1 MPDFHVRPSDCREIS
16 QTMPVTHCIA
26 HEITRFDADQAAK
39 VNYRGEEMPVEE
51 HANQLLEELKSVFT
65 SRTSKRYGQFSDSSA
80 DSPLPAWTREYLE
93 GRIPFLTLSKK
104 ATELFVEKLESTNEV
119 FYGHLLFVE
128 EETANFRW
136 LHLFHLQHQ
145 PGLLINNNLDIT
157 ETEYA
162 DIAHM
167 GFGAR
172 INLSLLIENDSEKYV
187 TLSKGRGERAIQD
200 LLADFIGFVD
210 TVDITEDTNEFLNIV
225 EAYSEKMPEDAG
237 QEYKSRV
244 VDYCIEQGKLGEPV
258 VYKELSHYIDE
269 DSPEQFESFAKDQQK
284 EREYTPKEEF
294 IPDRKSLKR
303 YVTYSGRT
311 KDVSLSFAAKLLGED
326 IQFDRHTET
335 ITIKNLPKSLLKQ
348 LKEQGLT

>member
-1 MPDFHVRPSDCREIS
+1 
-16 QTMPVTHCIA
+16 MPVTHCIA
-26 HEITRFDADQAAK
+26 HEITRFDPDQAAK
-39 VNYRGEEMPVEE
+39 VNYRSEEMSIEE
-51 HANQLLEELKSVFT
+51 HANQLLDELKSVFT

-93 GRIPFLTLSKK
+93 ERIPFLSLTKK
-104 ATELFVEKLESTNEV
+104 ATELFVEMLDNINEA
-119 FYGHLLFVE
+119 FFGHLLFVE

-136 LHLFHLQHQ
+136 LHVFHLQHQ
-145 PGLLINNNLDIT
+145 PGLLINNNLEIT

-172 INLSLLIENDSEKYV
+172 INLSLLTENNSEKYV
-187 TLSKGRGERAIQD
+187 TLSKGRGERIIQE
-200 LLADFIGFVD
+200 LLSDFLGFMD

-244 VDYCIEQGKLGEPV
+244 VDYCIEQGKIGEPV
-258 VYKELSHYIDE
+258 IYKELSQYIDE
-269 DSPEQFESFAKDQQK
+269 EAPAQFESFAKDQQE
-284 EREYTPKEEF
+284 EREYTPKAEF

-303 YVTYSGRT
+303 YVTYTGRN
-311 KDVSLSFAAKLLGED
+311 KDISLSFAAKLLGED
-326 IQFDRHTET
+326 IRFDPQNET

-348 LKEQGLT
+348 LKE